1 MTFFHAIENGFRTY
15 AEFLGRASRPEFW
28 WWILFTALVS
38 GALNAIPALTIRLPD
53 GGLIVGPS
61 IGTTLSAIW
70 GIAVLL
76 PTLALIVRRL
86 RDAGFGW
93 GHVFWLLLPVAGLV
107 VLAVLCAQPSKLY
120 APQPHTPSAQ
130 PAPPAA
136 PASQP

>member
-1 MTFFHAIENGFRTY
+1 MTFFQAIENGFRTY

-70 GIAVLL
+70 GIAVFL

-93 GHVFWLLLPVAGLV
+93 GHVFWLLLPIAGLV
-107 VLAVLCAQPSKLY
+107 VLAVLCAQPPKLHARQQPP
-120 APQPHTPSAQ
+120 APTAQ
-130 PAPPAA
+130 PAPPA
-136 PASQP
+136 P